1 MTKNAL
7 PARIVDEAG
16 LTTLRPISQGAEKWL
31 FRPITCLDHGFVY
44 MCDYMGN
51 DHSIVQAA
59 NVSFGRGTKKVS
71 EDDTLIRYLRRNMH
85 TSPSEMVVFKFHCK
99 MPIFVARQ
107 WIRHR
112 TASVNEYSARYS
124 KMSNEFYMPPPDEL
138 RRQST
143 MNKQGRGELLTDDQ
157 CEQVAEILGDTY
169 RKAWDGYHSCLDMD
183 LARELARIGLS
194 VANYT
199 EWYWKIDAHNL
210 FHFFRLRLDPHAQK
224 EIRVYAE
231 AMARMVK
238 DAIPKAYRALEMYTL
253 NAMTLSE
260 MEIAFIQKHP
270 GVLMTEEELFG
281 AYLPSVDHNEREAR
295 EFVEKMKKL
304 SLVKQ

>member
-51 DHSIVQAA
+51 DHAIVQAA
-59 NVSFGRGTKKVS
+59 NSSYGRGTKKVS
-71 EDDTLIRYLRRNMH
+71 EDEALIRYLRRNMH
-85 TSPSEMVVFKFHCK
+85 TSPSEMVECKFHAK

-112 TASVNEYSARYS
+112 TASVNEYSGRYS
-124 KMSNEFYMPPPDEL
+124 EMSNEFYMPPSDEL
-138 RRQST
+138 RKQST
-143 MNKQGRGELLTDDQ
+143 GNKQGRGELLDSDQ
-157 CEQVAEILGDTY
+157 REQVAEILGDVY
-169 RKAWDGYHSCLDMD
+169 RKSWEGYRSCLDMD
-183 LARELARIGLS
+183 LARELSRIGLS

-210 FHFFRLRLDPHAQK
+210 FHFFRLRLDEHAQR
-224 EIRVYAE
+224 EIRVFAE

-253 NAMTLSE
+253 NAMQLSE
-260 MEIAFIQKHP
+260 MEIAFIRKYP
-270 GVLMTEEELFG
+270 RKIMTEEELFNLF
-281 AYLPSVDHNEREAR
+281 LPFVENKREAR

-304 SLVKQ
+304 CLVKQ